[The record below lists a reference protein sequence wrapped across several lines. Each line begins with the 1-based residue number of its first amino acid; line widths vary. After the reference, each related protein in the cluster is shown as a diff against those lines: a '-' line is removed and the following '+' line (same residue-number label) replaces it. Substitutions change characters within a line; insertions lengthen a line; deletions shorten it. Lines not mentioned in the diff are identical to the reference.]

1 MHFVLFDWG
10 VSQSAIALYIYIEL
24 AILAFILPTSGHANF
39 ECQHSPNLITCY
51 KPTSPSKTD
60 PHKMETAHRSWLQL
74 LMKT

>member
-39 ECQHSPNLITCY
+39 ECQQVVCAFPDTGYFVYFYSVV
-51 KPTSPSKTD
+51 
-60 PHKMETAHRSWLQL
+60 
-74 LMKT
+74 